1 MPRRRL
7 FLEWCAILLVSA
19 GLALWAAAS
28 GATARLDL
36 MLLDRASAQR
46 AGPASDE
53 VVIVA
58 IDEASLAREGAWP
71 WDRRRMAELVGR
83 LDRAG
88 ARAVVL
94 DVLFTEPGP
103 PQADAALGEAMATA
117 GMVIVPHGFVP
128 ARDRAE
134 GFDILAPVA
143 PVAAAARA
151 MGHVLTE
158 PDDDGTVRH
167 VPIVVSEAGRRLP
180 HLQVAL
186 HRWLQGGD
194 PPALRGANP
203 LVAPA
208 LAYRPAGAFRTVPAA
223 AVLAGEVPDGFLRG
237 RIAMVGATA
246 AGLGDTHSVPA
257 HVGSVMPGVEIQAN
271 LWQALRDDEF
281 VRPLPAGWLPW
292 LSILPVLALFLAFW
306 RLPPRACLVLAL
318 LLVFGLGLAA
328 VLLAVF
334 AGLWIAPGAA
344 ILALIVAYPLWGW
357 RRLAAV
363 NDFLGQEALRLA
375 PAVGAVPEE
384 QADGF
389 DTVARQASRLHW
401 LVEEMADRR
410 EFLTRVIEAAPDAI
424 CVFDRGGALQLMN
437 GRARTIFA
445 QEEPGLTFAELVLG
459 IGAALSADR
468 RELVL
473 GDGRVLSLS
482 DSGEGRRGIRVISLT
497 DITEARRAEEE
508 RRQMLEFLSHDMRA
522 PQSAILGLAE
532 ERAGTPSAPDRLA
545 RIRGHARRTLKL
557 ADDFV
562 QLSRLAEVPLDLA
575 EVDLV
580 ALVEEAIDNAW
591 FVAREKRIELV
602 AQVPDDPVWVRADG
616 QVLLRALDNLVSNA
630 VRYGPADSRVTLGLE
645 ADAETASLSVADEGP
660 GLPPGRRDD
669 PFRRFGP
676 RDDSSL
682 RNAGIGGTGLGLS
695 FVKAAVERHG
705 GTIAVRSGGE
715 GTLFRLDLP
724 RIAAE
729 GISAP

>member
-19 GLALWAAAS
+19 ALAWWAAAS
-28 GATARLDL
+28 GATARFDL
-36 MLLDRASAQR
+36 MLLDRASAAR
-46 AGPASDE
+46 AGPASDGI
-53 VVIVA
+53 VIVA

-71 WDRRRMAELVGR
+71 WDRRRMADLVGR

-94 DVLFTEPGP
+94 DVLFTEPTSP
-103 PQADAALGEAMATA
+103 EADAALGRAMDAA
-117 GMVIVPHGFVP
+117 GMVVVPHGFAP
-128 ARDRAE
+128 ASDRAE
-134 GFDILAPVA
+134 GFDVLPAVA

-151 MGHVLTE
+151 TGHVLTE
-158 PDDDGTVRH
+158 PDGDGAIRH
-167 VPIVVSEAGRRLP
+167 VPLVVTEAGRSLP
-180 HLQVAL
+180 HLIVAL
-186 HRWLQGGD
+186 HRWLESAD
-194 PPALRGANP
+194 PRALRGPAP
-203 LVAPA
+203 DVAPV
-208 LAYRPAGAFRTVPAA
+208 LAYRPAGAFRTVPAS

-237 RIAMVGATA
+237 RIIMVGATA
-246 AGLGDTHSVPA
+246 AGLGDIHPVPA
-257 HVGSVMPGVEIQAN
+257 HVGSVMAGVEIQAN
-271 LWQALRDDEF
+271 LWQALSRDEF
-281 VRPLPAGWLPW
+281 VRPLEAGLLRW

-328 VLLAVF
+328 VLLAGF
-334 AGLWIAPGAA
+334 EGLWIAPGAA

-363 NDFLGQEALRLA
+363 NDFLGQQALRLA
-375 PAVGAVPEE
+375 PAIGEVP
-384 QADGF
+384 QGHADGF

-424 CVFDRGGALQLMN
+424 CVFNQSGSLQLMN
-437 GRARTIFA
+437 GRARAIFA
-445 QEEPGLTFAELVLG
+445 QDEPGLTFAELVMG
-459 IGAALSADR
+459 IGAELSADR
-468 RELVL
+468 RELTL
-473 GDGRVLSLS
+473 GDGRVLTLS

-497 DITEARRAEEE
+497 DITETRRAEDE

-532 ERAGTPSAPDRLA
+532 ERPGTAPPPDRLA

-562 QLSRLAEVPLDLA
+562 QLSRLAEVPLDMA

-602 AQVPDDPVWVRADG
+602 AQVPEDPVWVRADG

-630 VRYGPADSRVTLGLE
+630 IRYGPPDSRVTLELE
-645 ADAETASLSVADEGP
+645 WDAGAASLSVADEGP
-660 GLPPGRRDD
+660 GLPPGRRED

-676 RDDSSL
+676 RDKGGSSSSS
-682 RNAGIGGTGLGLS
+682 GTGLGLS
-695 FVKAAVERHG
+695 FVHAAVERHG
-705 GTIAVRSGGE
+705 GTVSVRSSGS
-715 GTLFRLDLP
+715 GTVFR
-724 RIAAE
+724 
-729 GISAP
+729 ISLKSL